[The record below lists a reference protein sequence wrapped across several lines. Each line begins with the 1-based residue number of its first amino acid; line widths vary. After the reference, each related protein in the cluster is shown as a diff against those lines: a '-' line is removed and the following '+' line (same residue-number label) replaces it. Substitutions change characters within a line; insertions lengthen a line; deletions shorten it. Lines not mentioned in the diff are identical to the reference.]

1 MLSEKV
7 QDALNKQLNAEL
19 YSSYLYLSM
28 SAYFASTDMTGM
40 AKWMQVQATEEL
52 LHVQKYYDY
61 LNDRQ
66 GRVKLAAV
74 EGPPI
79 EWSSPLDVFKN
90 ALEHERHVT
99 ALIGKL
105 VDTAMDERD
114 HSTNNFLQWFVAE
127 QVEEEANAAE
137 IVGQLKVIGDNTS
150 GLYML
155 DRELGSRPAAIS
167 VAAPAA
173 K

>member
-74 EGPPI
+74 DGPPI
-79 EWSSPLDVFKN
+79 EWSSPLDVFNN
-90 ALEHERHVT
+90 ALEHERLVT
-99 ALIGKL
+99 SLIGKL

-114 HSTNNFLQWFVAE
+114 HSTTNFLQWFVAE

-137 IVGQLKVIGDNTS
+137 IVGQLRVIGDNTS

-155 DRELGSRPAAIS
+155 DRELGARPSAIT